1 MKAQTSFPAL
11 TSFKLN
17 GTFARG
23 LWLSIRMTEG
33 ESKEIAACLAATN
46 IGKGKVIS

>member
-11 TSFKLN
+11 TSLKLN
-17 GTFARG
+17 GSFAKG

-33 ESKEIAACLAATN
+33 EGRETAACLAV
-46 IGKGKVIS
+46 IDVGKG